1 MTFHNHSSKVSFP
14 KGESHRE
21 RPEEAREP
29 LVEFVGISKHQDH
42 RRHELQQGDCDEG
55 GRRGRGEAH
64 KRQEGDDLKVDRK
77 KNTKSWK

>member
-1 MTFHNHSSKVSFP
+1 MTFHNHSSKFSFP

-21 RPEEAREP
+21 RPEEAGEA

-77 KNTKSWK
+77 KNTKS